1 MREKLM
7 RLLFKREVKNNEE
20 YIQHLLADI
29 KELVEMQDLY
39 EEEIINLT
47 NENRILGLIIENL
60 DIYNKER
67 R

>member
-29 KELVEMQDLY
+29 KELIEMQDLY
-39 EEEIINLT
+39 EEEIVNLT

>member
-60 DIYNKER
+60 DIYKKER

>member
-29 KELVEMQDLY
+29 KELVEMQTLY
-39 EEEIINLT
+39 EEEIAHLT
-47 NENRILGLIIENL
+47 NENRILGLIIENIDL
-60 DIYNKER
+60 YNKEKR
-67 R
+67 

>member
-39 EEEIINLT
+39 EEEIVNLT